1 MTIAIH
7 QPNFIPYPGYF
18 NKMMKADYF
27 VYLDH
32 VQYTSGGADAVTNR
46 NKIKTAQ
53 GAFSL
58 TVPVIKTSGPNI
70 CEIMIDYKQD
80 WVGKMIKTI
89 EMAYK
94 KSPFYHEVSDWFFP
108 ILLHKIESL
117 SELNIQC
124 IEAVKQYLNIQIP
137 SAVSSKMN
145 LDPALQKDDLLIA
158 ITTQL
163 NGTTYLSGKGGL
175 KYMELE
181 KYAEAKIKV
190 VFNQFTPIEYPQL
203 GKEFIPNLS
212 ILDLLFN
219 TGKNAMT
226 LIKEK

>member
-18 NKMMKADYF
+18 NKMMKSNHF

-53 GAFSL
+53 GEFAL
-58 TVPVIKTSGPNI
+58 TIPVLKSSGPNI
-70 CEIMIDYKQD
+70 NQILIDYRQD

-89 EMAYK
+89 ELAYK
-94 KSPFYHEVSDWFFP
+94 KSPYYNEVSEWFFP
-108 ILLHKIESL
+108 ILQKRTEGL

-124 IEAVKQYLNIQIP
+124 IESVKQYLAIQIP
-137 SAVSSKMN
+137 YSVSSQMN
-145 LDPALQKDDLLIA
+145 LDPSLQKDDLLIA
-158 ITTQL
+158 IMHQL
-163 NGTTYLSGKGGL
+163 NGNTYLSGKGGL
-175 KYMELE
+175 KYMQLE
-181 KYAEAKIKV
+181 KYETAKINV

-219 TGKNAMT
+219 TGKDAVK
-226 LIKEK
+226 LLEQK